1 MNHRPFSIFTV
12 ILFSG
17 MLVSSLLLPNAVAHG
32 GVDQS
37 FTGPFTTGS
46 GFGPASQM
54 AGQTFT
60 PMVNNII
67 AVDLFIWEINGN
79 AASDTVTVNIRDGG
93 VSGTI
98 LDTKIMVVNINA
110 GTSITNPQVVHFNF
124 NTNPP
129 ITLTPGQTYGIQ
141 FESASDNILL
151 ASASGVNP
159 YLGGAAFQQSAEI
172 TGFDWGFATYFSEDF
187 IPSQPIG
194 GELLSINT
202 TALLLA
208 GVQTN
213 LGWIIP
219 VVISAVGISAFLVKR
234 KF

>member
-1 MNHRPFSIFTV
+1 
-12 ILFSG
+12 

-32 GVDQS
+32 GVDES

-46 GFGPASQM
+46 GFGPGSQI

-60 PMVNNII
+60 PDENNII
-67 AVDLFIWEINGN
+67 AVDLFIWEPNGN

-110 GTSITNPQVVHFNF
+110 GTSIINPQVVHFDF

-129 ITLTPGQTYGIQ
+129 ITLIPSQTYGIQ
-141 FESASDNILL
+141 FVSASNNILL
-151 ASASGVNP
+151 ASGSGVNP
-159 YLGGAAFQQSAEI
+159 YSGGTAFQNSLPI
-172 TGFDWGFATYFSEDF
+172 TGFDWGFATYFDEDF
-187 IPSQPIG
+187 IPLPIG
-194 GELLSINT
+194 GELLPINT
-202 TALLLA
+202 TVLLLA

-219 VVISAVGISAFLVKR
+219 VAISAVGISAFLVKR